1 VLLISKANISDE
13 ANVYLFMKD
22 AEKPNMIETAP
33 SSEAVTAA
41 PARPAVDQA
50 AGRLLRVIPVMFKQM
65 IARAREEMP
74 DALCDLG
81 ETQFRI
87 IHALNHGSFTM
98 GELADRMKVRTPT
111 VSRMIDAMVARGLV
125 DREPDSTDRRKV
137 WLHLTAEGRELST
150 AMEQHFQVAVARF
163 LQPLDDERLDV
174 IVAACD
180 ALEGL
185 LTSPPTVR
193 EDSR

>member
-1 VLLISKANISDE
+1 
-13 ANVYLFMKD
+13 
-22 AEKPNMIETAP
+22 MIETAL
-33 SSEAVTAA
+33 SNEATTPA

-50 AGRLLRVIPVMFKQM
+50 ASRVLRVIPVVFKQM
-65 IARAREEMP
+65 IIKAREEMP

-137 WLHLTAEGRELST
+137 WLHLTAAGRELSSG
-150 AMEQHFQVAVARF
+150 MEQHFQIAVARF
-163 LQPLDDERLDV
+163 LQPLDDEKLRA

-185 LTSPPTVR
+185 LAGPEHEEQKHSTTR

>member
-1 VLLISKANISDE
+1 
-13 ANVYLFMKD
+13 
-22 AEKPNMIETAP
+22 MIETAP
-33 SSEAVTAA
+33 TSEAPTAA

-50 AGRLLRVIPVMFKQM
+50 AGRVLRVIPVMFKQM
-65 IARAREEMP
+65 IVKAREEMP

-87 IHALNHGSFTM
+87 IHALNYGSFTM
-98 GELADRMKVRTPT
+98 GELAERMKVRTPT

-137 WLHLTAEGRELST
+137 WLHLTAEGRKVST
-150 AMEQHFQVAVARF
+150 AMEQHFQTAVARF
-163 LQPLDDERLDV
+163 LQPLDDEKLAV

-185 LTSPPTVR
+185 LSSPQDNEPKHSTVR

>member
-1 VLLISKANISDE
+1 
-13 ANVYLFMKD
+13 
-22 AEKPNMIETAP
+22 MIETAHTP
-33 SSEAVTAA
+33 VSEAPTPV
-41 PARPAVDQA
+41 PARPAVDEA
-50 AGRLLRVIPVMFKQM
+50 AGRVLRVIPVVFKQM
-65 IARAREEMP
+65 IVKAREEMP

-125 DREPDSTDRRKV
+125 DREPDSADRRKV
-137 WLHLTAEGRELST
+137 WLHLTAEGRALST
-150 AMEQHFQVAVARF
+150 AMEQQFQIAVARF
-163 LQPLDDERLDV
+163 LQPLDDERLRV

-185 LTSPPTVR
+185 LAGPEHKDETQATAR

>member
-1 VLLISKANISDE
+1 
-13 ANVYLFMKD
+13 
-22 AEKPNMIETAP
+22 MIETAP
-33 SSEAVTAA
+33 TPVSEAPTPV
-41 PARPAVDQA
+41 PARPAVDEA
-50 AGRLLRVIPVMFKQM
+50 AGRVLRVIPVVFKQM
-65 IARAREEMP
+65 IVKAREEMP

-125 DREPDSTDRRKV
+125 DREPDSADRRKV
-137 WLHLTAEGRELST
+137 WLHLTAEGRALST
-150 AMEQHFQVAVARF
+150 AMEQQFQIAVARF
-163 LQPLDDERLDV
+163 LQPLDDERLRV

-185 LTSPPTVR
+185 LAGPEHKDETQATAR

>member
-1 VLLISKANISDE
+1 
-13 ANVYLFMKD
+13 
-22 AEKPNMIETAP
+22 MIETAP
-33 SSEAVTAA
+33 VNEAATPV
-41 PARPAVDQA
+41 PARRAVDEA

-65 IARAREEMP
+65 IMQAREEMP

-137 WLHLTAEGRELST
+137 WLHLTAEGRELSNG
-150 AMEQHFQVAVARF
+150 MEQHFQIAVARF
-163 LQPLDDERLDV
+163 LQPLDDERLRA

-185 LTSPPTVR
+185 LAGPERNEQKHSTVR

>member
-1 VLLISKANISDE
+1 
-13 ANVYLFMKD
+13 MKD
-22 AEKPNMIETAP
+22 IEKPNMIETAP
-33 SSEAVTAA
+33 TSEATAA

-50 AGRLLRVIPVMFKQM
+50 AGRVLRVIPVMFKQM
-65 IARAREEMP
+65 IVKAREEMP

-137 WLHLTAEGRELST
+137 WLHLTAEGRKVST
-150 AMEQHFQVAVARF
+150 AMEQHFQIAVARF
-163 LQPLDDERLDV
+163 LQPLDDEKLAV

-185 LTSPPTVR
+185 LSGPQDNEQKPSTVR

>member
-1 VLLISKANISDE
+1 
-13 ANVYLFMKD
+13 
-22 AEKPNMIETAP
+22 MIETAP
-33 SSEAVTAA
+33 TPLSEAPTPV
-41 PARPAVDQA
+41 PARPAVDEA
-50 AGRLLRVIPVMFKQM
+50 AGRVLRVIPVVFKQM
-65 IARAREEMP
+65 IVKARVEMP

-87 IHALNHGSFTM
+87 IHALNHGSFTI

-125 DREPDSTDRRKV
+125 DREPDSADRRKV
-137 WLHLTAEGRELST
+137 WLHLTAEGRELSNG
-150 AMEQHFQVAVARF
+150 MEQHFQIAVARF
-163 LQPLDDERLDV
+163 LQPLDDEKLRA

-185 LTSPPTVR
+185 LAGPERKEPHSTTR

>member
-1 VLLISKANISDE
+1 
-13 ANVYLFMKD
+13 
-22 AEKPNMIETAP
+22 MIESVP
-33 SSEAVTAA
+33 ISEIATSA
-41 PARPAVDQA
+41 PARPVVDQA
-50 AGRLLRVIPVMFKQM
+50 AGRVLRVIPVVFKQM
-65 IARAREEMP
+65 IVKAREEMP
-74 DALCDLG
+74 DAFCDLG

-111 VSRMIDAMVARGLV
+111 VSRMIDTMVARGLV

-137 WLHLTAEGRELST
+137 WLHLTAAGRELSSG
-150 AMEQHFQVAVARF
+150 MEQHFQIAVARF
-163 LQPLDDERLDV
+163 LQPLDDERLRV

-185 LTSPPTVR
+185 LAGPEHKEPKHSTTR

>member
-1 VLLISKANISDE
+1 
-13 ANVYLFMKD
+13 
-22 AEKPNMIETAP
+22 MIETAP
-33 SSEAVTAA
+33 TPISEATTSAS
-41 PARPAVDQA
+41 ARATVDQA
-50 AGRLLRVIPVMFKQM
+50 AGRVLRVIPVVFKQM
-65 IARAREEMP
+65 IVKAREEMP

-137 WLHLTAEGRELST
+137 WLHLTAEGRELSS
-150 AMEQHFQVAVARF
+150 AMEQHFQIAVARF
-163 LQPLDDERLDV
+163 LQPLDDERLRV
-174 IVAACD
+174 VVAACD

-185 LTSPPTVR
+185 LAGPANKEEKQSTAR